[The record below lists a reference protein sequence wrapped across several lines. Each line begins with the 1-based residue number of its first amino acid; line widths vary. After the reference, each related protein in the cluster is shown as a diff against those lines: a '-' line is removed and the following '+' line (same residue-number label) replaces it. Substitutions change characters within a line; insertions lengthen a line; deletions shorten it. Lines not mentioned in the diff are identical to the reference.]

1 MTWQPPFAVCYYWG
15 RILPINP
22 QSAKEN
28 AMVSKQ
34 PVCPQR
40 VRSVPK
46 QFSWLD
52 HRLVHERYIEQCSHP
67 AAALYLFLVTVSDAK
82 GLSFYGDDSIMSR
95 LSMDFTT
102 LESARTN
109 LMQIGLIAWKKPLY
123 QVLSLDPV
131 REQNV
136 RVSMD
141 RPLSLKD
148 ILNQA
153 MGVAHD

>member
-1 MTWQPPFAVCYYWG
+1 MTWQPPFAVCYNWG

-28 AMVSKQ
+28 VMVSKQ
-34 PVCPQR
+34 PVSPQR

-52 HRLVHERYIEQCSHP
+52 HRLVHDRHIEQCSHP

-82 GLSFYGDDSIMSR
+82 GLSFYGDDSIMTR
-95 LSMDFTT
+95 LSMDLTT
-102 LESARTN
+102 LETARAN
-109 LMQIGLIAWKKPLY
+109 LMHICLIAWKKPLY
-123 QVLSLDPV
+123 QVLSLEPL
-131 REQNV
+131 REHKI
-136 RVSMD
+136 RASMD

-148 ILNQA
+148 IFKQA
-153 MGVAHD
+153 MGAAHD